1 MNFSEQQFSTWAGP
15 PSDSEKQ
22 RIINTES
29 AVKKAIG
36 ASDALRNRSVRVY
49 AQGSYRNRVNVRA
62 DSDVDV
68 AVLYNGAFFHDG
80 IANAT
85 LDALGYT
92 DGAYNYS
99 EFRTDVGNAL
109 RNYFKGG
116 VVTEGNKA
124 FDVKANTYR
133 VEADVIPLF
142 EFRHYWGDDT
152 WETGVALFP
161 KTGSRIVNWH
171 EQHYQNGVAKN
182 AATNRSFKGLVRII
196 KTLRYRMLADGIA
209 SAKAAPSFM
218 LESLIYN
225 LPDEGVSFNQWIDEF
240 RSALATIY
248 HATLNIESC
257 DKWVEVNE
265 LKWLFHGQPWTHA
278 DANAFVLDCWNYV
291 GYE

>member
-1 MNFSEQQFSTWAGP
+1 MNFTEQQFSTWAGP

-22 RIINTES
+22 RIINTEN
-29 AVKKAIG
+29 AVKNAIN
-36 ASDALRNRSVRVY
+36 ASEVLRNKNVRVY

-68 AVLYNGAFFHDG
+68 AVLYNGAFFHEG
-80 IANAT
+80 ITQTT
-85 LDALGYT
+85 LDDLGYG

-99 EFRTDVGNAL
+99 DFRMEVGNAL
-109 RNYFKGG
+109 RSFFKGG
-116 VVTEGNKA
+116 LVTEGNKA

-142 EFRHYWGDDT
+142 EFRRFLSADT
-152 WETGVALFP
+152 WETGVTLFP
-161 KTGSRIVNWH
+161 RSGAQIVNWH

-196 KTLRYRMLADGIA
+196 KTLRYRMLADGVA
-209 SAKAAPSFM
+209 SAKLAPSFM

-225 LPDEGVSFNQWIDEF
+225 LPEEGISFNQWVDEF
-240 RSALATIY
+240 RSALATLY
-248 HATLNIESC
+248 HATLNIETC

-265 LKWLFHGQPWTHA
+265 LKWLFHDQPWTHA